1 MEADNRVPAAGS
13 ANELARLSATGRRAV
28 QRNDWGTV
36 EACTKQILKLDRS
49 SAEGHF
55 LAGLAEHAAGRPA
68 KAAEAFENALEIDP
82 ARYDAA
88 IELAHQ
94 HSMARRNA
102 DAAALLDRYTA
113 HLTNSPRYLDM
124 AATVYVNIGL
134 PERAW
139 PLYCAANALQPGV
152 DLFQANLA
160 SCAVY
165 LGKIDDARVL
175 YQALLARYP
184 AHQLN
189 HYHLS
194 RLETATDATHVEQM
208 RSLLHSANLR
218 PEKNVFLYYA
228 IGKELEDLGRWDEA
242 FSYYEMAG
250 NAVTRVADYDI
261 DVDLTLIDKV
271 IAVCDA
277 SWLTEAASAISDD
290 ADVKTPIF
298 IVGLPRTGTTLVER
312 ILSSHSQIQSL
323 GETRFLQMV
332 LRRESGIAGIEA
344 MSPTMLE
351 AAAKKDISLIAEGYL
366 EAVRYR
372 LGDEPM
378 FIDKL
383 PFNILYLGFVAKAFP
398 DGRMILL
405 DRHPMDACFA
415 MYKQVFTWAYK
426 FSYALENLAR
436 YYVAY
441 DRLRT
446 HWRELL
452 GPRLIEVQYETLVA
466 DQERQTRTLLERLG
480 LAFEETCLA
489 FEENRSASTTAS
501 SVQVREKIHGRSVGR
516 WRHFEKHL
524 RPLQQQLERAGIA
537 VE

>member
-1 MEADNRVPAAGS
+1 MEADKRVAG
-13 ANELARLSATGRRAV
+13 ADAGNELARLSATARRAV
-28 QRNDWGTV
+28 QSNDTSTV
-36 EACTKQILKLDRS
+36 EACARQILRLDAS

-55 LAGLAEHAAGRPA
+55 LAGLAEHVAGRPA
-68 KAAEAFENALEIDP
+68 NAAKAFETALEIDP
-82 ARYDAA
+82 GRYDAA

-94 HSMARRNA
+94 LSMARRNA
-102 DAAALLDRYTA
+102 DAAALLKRYTG

-124 AATVYVNIGL
+124 AGTVYVNIGM
-134 PERAW
+134 PEQAW
-139 PLYCAANALQPGV
+139 PLYCAANALQPSV

-165 LGKIDDARVL
+165 LGKIDDAKAL

-194 RLETATDATHVEQM
+194 RLETATDAAHVEQM
-208 RSLLHSANLR
+208 RSLLHSTNLP

-228 IGKELEDLGRWDEA
+228 IGKELEDLGQWEEA
-242 FSYYEMAG
+242 FSYYAMAG

-261 DVDLTLIDKV
+261 YADLALIDK
-271 IAVCDA
+271 IIEVCNA
-277 SWLTEAASAISDD
+277 QWLTGGDSTAPNNAD
-290 ADVKTPIF
+290 AKTPIF

-312 ILSSHSQIQSL
+312 ILSSHSQVRSL

-332 LRRESGIAGIEA
+332 LRLESGVAGIEA
-344 MSPTMLE
+344 MNPAMLE
-351 AAAKKDISLIAEGYL
+351 AAAKKDIASIAAGYL
-366 EAVRYR
+366 DAVGYR

-383 PFNILYLGFVAKAFP
+383 PFNILYLGFIAKAFP

-426 FSYALENLAR
+426 FSYTLENLAR

-446 HWRELL
+446 HWRRVL
-452 GPRLIEVQYETLVA
+452 GPRLIEVRYETLVA
-466 DQERQTRTLLERLG
+466 DQERQTRKLLERLG
-480 LAFEETCLA
+480 LPFEQACLA

-501 SVQVREKIHGRSVGR
+501 SVQVREKIHSRSIGR
-516 WRHFEKHL
+516 WRHFEKQL
-524 RPLQQQLERAGIA
+524 RPLQQQLQRAGIA